1 MNLTNEHVEMI
12 VERAA
17 TVARDTQTQ
26 PSGALRP
33 EVLLLCAE
41 VKTLAEKYVEL
52 IDDAG
57 VMLKENDRLRNIEA
71 AAKDIAGDA
80 DLMDDPNGW
89 YGYAIGVGQYD
100 RLKAACDG

>member
-33 EVLLLCAE
+33 EVILLCAE
-41 VKTLAEKYVEL
+41 VKTLAEKYAEL
-52 IDDAG
+52 IADSATILRD
-57 VMLKENDRLRNIEA
+57 NDRLRFEN
-71 AAKDIAGDA
+71 DA
-80 DLMDDPNGW
+80 LKTQVAVLSDD
-89 YGYAIGVGQYD
+89 
-100 RLKAACDG
+100 